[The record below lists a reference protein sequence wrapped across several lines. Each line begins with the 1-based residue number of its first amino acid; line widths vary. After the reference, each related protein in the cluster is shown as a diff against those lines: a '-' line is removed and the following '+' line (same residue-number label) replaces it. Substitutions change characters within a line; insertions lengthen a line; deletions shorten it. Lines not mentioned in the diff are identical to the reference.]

1 MSEKILSASPSEG
14 IGYLHDYY
22 FDEVFDDMHA
32 QMTKAQP
39 RLPRLQKRL
48 ELARFC
54 EQQQQLA
61 HAVDLYRDVLICGGI
76 TSLQQHKRSAEAA
89 LARQAYKAL
98 VRLSESDDEY
108 VWEMCSQTVG
118 DLHYLFDKAS
128 DN

>member
-22 FDEVFDDMHA
+22 FDEVYDDMHA
-32 QMTKAQP
+32 QMAKAQP
-39 RLPRLQKRL
+39 GLPRLQKRF
-48 ELARFC
+48 ELACFC
-54 EQQQQLA
+54 EQQQQLG
-61 HAVDLYRDVLICGGI
+61 HAVDLYRDVLMCGGI
-76 TSLQQHKRSAEAA
+76 NALQHHRRSPEAT

-118 DLHYLFDKAS
+118 DLHYLFGEAS
-128 DN
+128 HN